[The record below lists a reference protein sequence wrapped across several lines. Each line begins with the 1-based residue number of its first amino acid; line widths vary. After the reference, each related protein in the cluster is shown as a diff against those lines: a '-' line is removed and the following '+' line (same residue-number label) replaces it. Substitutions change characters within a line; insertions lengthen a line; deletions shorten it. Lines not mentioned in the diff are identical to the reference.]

1 MYRIIYR
8 STSGIEIIDTADTE
22 QEARTMVNEYRLAF
36 HSNNINHELAQFT
49 NVIRA
54 LQDNIN
60 VTNKK

>member
-36 HSNNINHELAQFT
+36 HSNNINHELA
-49 NVIRA
+49 
-54 LQDNIN
+54 
-60 VTNKK
+60 